1 MTGYPFEVIMKN
13 ILTAILVLG
22 LFVGNS
28 WSVENIPASN
38 PASANGAASTANQDQ
53 LIEQLLT
60 VSGMKKSLQQLQ
72 NQVNPSIKPGT
83 TATGEAAEFQDEVAK
98 LYSASYPK
106 DIFLNSVKDAMK
118 KHFDEKRY
126 SHLLQLL
133 STPLSMRM
141 ADLESV
147 DPTPEDFQ
155 NYVSQIS
162 SHPLSADRIKLIQ
175 RLDSATRSSA
185 MLNTLTIASIESS
198 AIAMSED
205 CIVNEAKIRKEIEK
219 QLPEIQKATR
229 SRAQITLA
237 FTYRDISDV
246 DLGEYVNT
254 YEDKDSK
261 WLQQY
266 IQLAIEEQFK
276 SGTRKVGF
284 GMKEIVQSH
293 KPKKTMFAPKCND
306 QEATEEKAPDS
317 HPVSK
322 ARQPSGGQDLRDCL
336 KLEDSAKVIECTEK
350 AHKTHK

>member
-1 MTGYPFEVIMKN
+1 
-13 ILTAILVLG
+13 
-22 LFVGNS
+22 
-28 WSVENIPASN
+28 
-38 PASANGAASTANQDQ
+38 
-53 LIEQLLT
+53 
-60 VSGMKKSLQQLQ
+60 MKKSLQQLQ
-72 NQVNPSIKPGT
+72 NQVNPSTKPGN
-83 TATGEAAEFQDEVAK
+83 TAAGEAAEFQNEVAK

-106 DIFLNSVKDAMK
+106 DIFLNSVRDAMK
-118 KHFDEKRY
+118 RNYDEIRY
-126 SHLLQLL
+126 SHLMQLL
-133 STPLSMRM
+133 STPLSMHM

-147 DPTPEDFQ
+147 EPTPEDFQ
-155 NYVSQIS
+155 NYVSQIA

-185 MLNTLTIASIESS
+185 LLNTLTIASIESS

-219 QLPEIQKATR
+219 QLPEIRKATK
-229 SRAQITLA
+229 SRAQIMLA

-284 GMKEIVQSH
+284 GMKQLIQSR

-306 QEATEEKAPDS
+306 QEVAKDKAPES
-317 HPVSK
+317 HPASK
-322 ARQPSGGQDLRDCL
+322 APHPNGGQDLRDCL

>member
-1 MTGYPFEVIMKN
+1 MKTTLIAIM
-13 ILTAILVLG
+13 VLG
-22 LFVGNS
+22 LFVGNC
-28 WSVENIPASN
+28 WSVENIPATS
-38 PASANGAASTANQDQ
+38 PASANGAASTSNQDQ

-72 NQVNPSIKPGT
+72 NQVNPSIKPGN
-83 TATGEAAEFQDEVAK
+83 TASGEAAEFQNEVAQ

-106 DIFLNSVKDAMK
+106 DVFLNSVKEAMK
-118 KHFDEKRY
+118 KNYDEIRY

-133 STPLSMRM
+133 STPLSKRM
-141 ADLESV
+141 ADLESAE
-147 DPTPEDFQ
+147 PTPEDFQ
-155 NYVSQIS
+155 IYVSQIS

-175 RLDSATRSSA
+175 RLDSAARSSA
-185 MLNTLTIASIESS
+185 LLNTLTTASIESN

-219 QLPEIQKATR
+219 QLPEIRKATK

-237 FTYRDISDV
+237 FTYRDISDA

-261 WLQQY
+261 WLQKY
-266 IQLAIEEQFK
+266 VQLAIEEQFK

-284 GMKEIVQSH
+284 GMKKIIQSR

-306 QEATEEKAPDS
+306 QEVAKDEAPDS
-317 HPVSK
+317 HPVSR
-322 ARQPSGGQDLRDCL
+322 APHANGGQDLRDCL

-350 AHKTHK
+350 AHKAQR